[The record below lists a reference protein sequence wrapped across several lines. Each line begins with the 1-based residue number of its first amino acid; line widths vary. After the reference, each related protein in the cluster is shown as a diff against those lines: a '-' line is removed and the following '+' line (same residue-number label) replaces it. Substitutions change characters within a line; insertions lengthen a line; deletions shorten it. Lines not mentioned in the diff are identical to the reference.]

1 MSQTV
6 GQSPKADL
14 LTALEK
20 PSPAKANLP
29 LTRRETA
36 ADVLRLAVRKS
47 DLLLKQIG
55 DHGQISRQI
64 AGVENLSFH
73 HMFATW
79 PPEVWRE
86 LLPLLAVEFGV
97 EMSIRVS
104 RSA

>member
-1 MSQTV
+1 MV
-6 GQSPKADL
+6 GERPNVDR

-20 PSPAKANLP
+20 PSPAKAKLA

-36 ADVLRLAVRKS
+36 AGCLRLAVRRS

-64 AGVENLSFH
+64 TGVENLSFH

-86 LLPLLAVEFGV
+86 LLPLLALEFGGEV
-97 EMSIRVS
+97 NTTIQLP

>member
-1 MSQTV
+1 MSI
-6 GQSPKADL
+6 GERPNRDL

-20 PSPAKANLP
+20 PAPAKANLP

-86 LLPLLAVEFGV
+86 LLPLLALEFGV
-97 EMSIRVS
+97 DISIRFQ